1 MKKDRQLTNSD
12 LVARSNKD
20 YIAQPMGEEII
31 IMDVDAGKY
40 IAINK
45 MAAEIWAMLDKPM
58 IVNDIVNTLFNSY
71 EVSREQCKIET
82 IACLMKMYANE
93 ILTIGQ

>member
-1 MKKDRQLTNSD
+1 MKKDKQLTNSD

-45 MAAEIWAMLDKPM
+45 MAAEIWAMLDKPV
-58 IVNDIVNTLFNSY
+58 IVNDIVDTLLNRY
-71 EVSREQCKIET
+71 EVSREQCERET
-82 IACLMKMYANE
+82 ITCLMEMYASK
-93 ILTIGQ
+93 ILTIG

>member
-1 MKKDRQLTNSD
+1 MKKDKQLTNSD

-45 MAAEIWAMLDKPM
+45 MAAEIWAMLDKPV
-58 IVNDIVNTLFNSY
+58 IVNDIVDTLLNRY
-71 EVSREQCKIET
+71 EVSREQCERET
-82 IACLMKMYANE
+82 ITYLMEMYASK
-93 ILTIGQ
+93 ILTIG